1 MVEPNQ
7 IPIITIDGPGGTGK
21 GTLALQLTRWLGW
34 NFLDSGALYR
44 ALGLLVLEQQIVL
57 SNGEKIVEVAS
68 KMDVRFDDDGSEN
81 MVFLDGS
88 DVTNSIRTE
97 ECGAFA
103 SKLAASRL
111 VRGTLLKRQRN
122 FLSLPGLIADGR
134 DMGTTV
140 FPDAN
145 LKIYLT
151 ASIEER
157 AQRRHKQL
165 KQKGI
170 TARLARLSEDIRLRD
185 DRDRQRQESPMKPAS
200 DAEIVDTTGLPIAEV
215 ERLARQLVKSR
226 FGELLAL

>member
-21 GTLALQLTRWLGW
+21 GTLALRLTRWLGW
-34 NFLDSGALYR
+34 HFLDSGALYR
-44 ALGLLVLEQQIVL
+44 TLGFLVLKQQISL
-57 SNGEKIVEVAS
+57 NDGEKILEVAS
-68 KMDVRFDDDGSEN
+68 NMNIHFDDDGLEN
-81 MVFLDGS
+81 MVFLNGCN
-88 DVTNSIRTE
+88 VTNLIRTE

-103 SKLAASRL
+103 SELAAVRL
-111 VRGTLLKRQRN
+111 VRGTLLKRQRD
-122 FLSLPGLIADGR
+122 FLTVPGLVADGR

-200 DAEIVDTTGLPIAEV
+200 DAEIVDTTGLSIAEV
-215 ERLARQLVKSR
+215 EQSIRRLVKSR
-226 FGELLAL
+226 FGKSFDK